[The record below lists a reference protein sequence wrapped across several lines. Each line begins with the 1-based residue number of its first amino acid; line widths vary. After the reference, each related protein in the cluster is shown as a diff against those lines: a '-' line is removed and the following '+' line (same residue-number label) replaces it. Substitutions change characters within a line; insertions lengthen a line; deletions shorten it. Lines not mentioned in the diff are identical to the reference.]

1 MGFTKR
7 KRSLVQGEAGN
18 LLDYFERKKVEDPSF
33 FYSMQLYVDDLIIN
47 IFWDDVK
54 MITDFNL
61 LGDGVS
67 FDTTYQT
74 NKNYRRMVIFGAG

>member
-1 MGFTKR
+1 
-7 KRSLVQGEAGN
+7 
-18 LLDYFERKKVEDPSF
+18 
-33 FYSMQLYVDDLIIN
+33 MQLYVDDLIIN

-61 LGDGVS
+61 LGDVVS